1 MSLDLFIAA
10 AGTEIGKTYVAE
22 QLISECEIR
31 GISCEALKPIV
42 SGFDDS
48 SQTDTAR
55 LLSALEVPIND
66 HTVNACS
73 PWRFSAPLS
82 PHMAAR
88 REGRSIALNEVVDFC
103 RQPSEARL
111 RLIEGVGGVLV
122 PINDRETTADWM
134 AALGVPV
141 ILVVGTYLGAISH
154 ALTAFE
160 SLRSRGITVQ
170 GVVVNESLEQPVPIE
185 ETLETIA
192 QFCAPAPVA
201 CLRRADTSPSLLE
214 ALQLIPGHG

>member
-1 MSLDLFIAA
+1 MILRRP
-10 AGTEIGKTYVAE
+10 
-22 QLISECEIR
+22 IR
-31 GISCEALKPIV
+31 HACSAR
-42 SGFDDS
+42 S
-48 SQTDTAR
+48 S
-55 LLSALEVPIND
+55 VPIND

-103 RQPSEARL
+103 RQPGEARL

-160 SLRSRGITVQ
+160 SLRGRGITVQ
-170 GVVVNESLEQPVPIE
+170 GVVVNESLGTTCANRRNARNDCPILRAGAGGVPAASRHF
-185 ETLETIA
+185 TIA
-192 QFCAPAPVA
+192 ARSAA
-201 CLRRADTSPSLLE
+201 TDTRSRLTDLPPE
-214 ALQLIPGHG
+214 AGCSGR